1 MGFHLLYKTKHQ
13 KQPNNMNQ
21 TTPVV
26 MKRLYELCIMIGL
39 RKLDFVTEIAIAD
52 SRNLRGN
59 DHEEHWG
66 FGSADNVIQ
75 MQGVNC
81 CMCGN
86 YKFISHHSTQ
96 LPDKIACECSCSAT
110 NYNKDLITKMKIY
123 EGMEEFIGIVN
134 PEGGK
139 DRLCE
144 DVVGEIFAYLHPV
157 I

>member
-1 MGFHLLYKTKHQ
+1 
-13 KQPNNMNQ
+13 MNQ
-21 TTPVV
+21 STPVV

-39 RKLDFVTEIAIAD
+39 KKLDFVTEIAIAE

-59 DHEEHWG
+59 DDEEHWS
-66 FGSADNVIQ
+66 FGTADNTIQ

-81 CMCGN
+81 CTCGN
-86 YKFISHHSTQ
+86 FKFISHINRTI
-96 LPDKIACECSCSAT
+96 PDKIACECSCYAT
-110 NYNKDLITKMKIY
+110 NYNKDLITKMQIY
-123 EGMEEFIGIVN
+123 ERMEEFIGIVN

-144 DVVGEIFAYLHPV
+144 DVVGDIFAYLHPV

>member
-1 MGFHLLYKTKHQ
+1 MGIHLLYKTKHQ

-59 DHEEHWG
+59 DDEEHWG

-81 CMCGN
+81 CRCGN
-86 YKFISHHSTQ
+86 FKLVSNNFT
-96 LPDKIACECSCSAT
+96 LPDKTACECNSAT
-110 NYNKDLITKMKIY
+110 ANYNKDLVTKMKIY

-144 DVVGEIFAYLHPV
+144 DVVGEIFTYLHPA

>member
-1 MGFHLLYKTKHQ
+1 
-13 KQPNNMNQ
+13 MNQ

-59 DHEEHWG
+59 DDEEHWG
-66 FGSADNVIQ
+66 FGTADNTIQ

-81 CMCGN
+81 CRCGN
-86 YKFISHHSTQ
+86 FKMISNINQT
-96 LPDKIACECSCSAT
+96 LPDKIACECDDVTAKY
-110 NYNKDLITKMKIY
+110 YNKDLVTKMQIY